1 MNARLVSGKRT
12 VISSNLSMEEVA
24 QRYAPQI
31 ASRLEGEYHI
41 LYFFGDDIRI
51 LKKNRL

>member
-1 MNARLVSGKRT
+1 
-12 VISSNLSMEEVA
+12 MEEVA

-31 ASRLEGEYHI
+31 ASRIDGEYHS
-41 LYFFGDDIRI
+41 LYFFGDDIRL